1 MAAPC
6 LRIPEIKVEGKTDTS
21 LPAGSSAEQR
31 RKAFT
36 KAEKMQSLPFAKLTV
51 LAASVSVLAALFL
64 AALPDFRPDIVPF
77 PTRVAMFSVR
87 YTVPICFF
95 QLAVF
100 WILYLIRK
108 R

>member
-1 MAAPC
+1 MANLC
-6 LRIPEIKVEGKTDTS
+6 LRIPEIRVEGKTNTS
-21 LPAGSSAEQR
+21 RSAALSGKKR
-31 RKAFT
+31 RRVFT
-36 KAEKMQSLPFAKLTV
+36 KGDKMRQLPFAKLTV
-51 LAASVSVLAALFL
+51 LAASVSILAALFL

-77 PTRVAMFSVR
+77 QARVAMFTVR
-87 YTVPICFF
+87 YTVPVCSF

>member
-1 MAAPC
+1 MADPS
-6 LRIPEIKVEGKTDTS
+6 LPIPEIKVEGKTDTFRS
-21 LPAGSSAEQR
+21 AGSSAEPR
-31 RKAFT
+31 RRVFI
-36 KAEKMQSLPFAKLTV
+36 KAEKMQPLPFAKLTV

-64 AALPDFRPDIVPF
+64 AALPDFRPDIVHF
-77 PTRVAMFSVR
+77 QARVAMFTVR
-87 YTVPICFF
+87 YTVPVCFF